1 MVIAKNKVLF
11 NTSGEREFHIT
22 ASTSLLK
29 IEVKDGTVTVMGKM
43 TPNSD
48 YVLLAGV
55 DNLLKKQ
62 SVAGPGITSY
72 EVAGLYKVKLTYSG
86 SEPVISTLIG

>member
-11 NTSGEREFHIT
+11 TSDGTREFHIT

-29 IEVKDGTVTVMGKM
+29 IEVKSGTVTVMGKM

-48 YVLLAGV
+48 YVALAGV
-55 DNLLKKQ
+55 DNLLQK
-62 SVAGPGITSY
+62 
-72 EVAGLYKVKLTYSG
+72 
-86 SEPVISTLIG
+86 